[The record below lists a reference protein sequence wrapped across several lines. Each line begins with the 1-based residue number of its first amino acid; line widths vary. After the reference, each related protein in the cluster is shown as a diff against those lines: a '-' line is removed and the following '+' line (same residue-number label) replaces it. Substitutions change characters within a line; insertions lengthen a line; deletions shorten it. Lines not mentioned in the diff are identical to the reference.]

1 MDALIH
7 IFKAISNENRVNI
20 IEFLIQNEE
29 ASLETLSL
37 DIGLPYKTVDRNL
50 KILEKA
56 GLVKQR
62 RWRGLVYY
70 SILDSQTLKYNKMI
84 FDIIKM
90 HIKDKQEE

>member
-1 MDALIH
+1 MDPLIL
-7 IFKAISNENRVNI
+7 IFKAVSNENRVKI

-37 DIGLPYKTVDRNL
+37 EIELPYKTVDRNL

-90 HIKDKQEE
+90 HIKDEQKE

>member
-90 HIKDKQEE
+90 HIEDKQEV

>member
-1 MDALIH
+1 MDTLIH
-7 IFKAISNENRVNI
+7 IFKAISNENRVKI

-37 DIGLPYKTVDRNL
+37 EIELPYKTVDRNL

-62 RWRGLVYY
+62 RWRGFVYY
-70 SILDSQTLKYNKMI
+70 SIQDSQTLKYNKII
-84 FDIIKM
+84 FDMIKM
-90 HIKDKQEE
+90 HIEDKQEE

>member
-1 MDALIH
+1 MDPLIL
-7 IFKAISNENRVNI
+7 IFKAVSNENRVKI

-37 DIGLPYKTVDRNL
+37 EIEPPYKTVDRNL

-62 RWRGLVYY
+62 RWRGFVYY
-70 SILDSQTLKYNKMI
+70 SLQDSKTLKYNNKI
-84 FDIIKM
+84 FDLIKLY
-90 HIKDKQEE
+90 IKNRQR

>member
-7 IFKAISNENRVNI
+7 IFKAVSNENRVKI

-29 ASLETLSL
+29 TSLETLAL
-37 DIGLPYKTVDRNL
+37 EIDLPYKTVDRNL

-56 GLVKQR
+56 GLVKPR
-62 RWRGLVYY
+62 IWRGLVYY
-70 SILDSQTLKYNKMI
+70 SILDSQTLKYNKIIFNMI
-84 FDIIKM
+84 KI